1 MGTSLPQ
8 INHFLLTFLAF
19 VVTGLCICSGSN
31 TTGICK
37 EEEKK
42 ALLCFKED
50 SKFPGN
56 WVDNKADCCTEW
68 EGVVCDNVTGHVIEL
83 HLSTFEDNIQRG
95 KFSSCLLELKQLR
108 YLDLSGLNF
117 SESHIPNFIGSF
129 ANLQYIDLSLTWFEG
144 IIPHQLGNLSH
155 LHTLR
160 LGNEVL
166 KADSLD
172 WLSSLSNLKVLDLSF
187 ANLSMVHNLAEVI
200 NMLPSLHELYLRE
213 CDISK
218 LSHPL
223 GHNKSSL
230 QVLDLGSNEFN
241 TVIFKWIFN
250 LDSFISLQLTDC
262 GFQSPFPDDPWN
274 LTSLR
279 TLDISGNQFHGHL
292 PNSLWNLT
300 SLFYLDLSSNLFTGE
315 IPKPIGKLNK
325 LQTLR
330 LYSNQLYGPL
340 PENLGYSFPMLE
352 TLHIGDNMLEGIVT
366 ENHFVNLTK
375 LGYLQASGN
384 RLTLNVSLNWIPPF
398 QLGLLYLSGWKLG
411 PQFPTWLQYQHT
423 LTELDISN
431 TGIQSEVP
439 SWFWR
444 SFQFSFLNLSHNQ
457 LQGKIQSISVVKP
470 FGGLFVYLGSNQFSG
485 PLPHISSHITELDL
499 SNNSFSGD
507 ISDFLCHAQ
516 NMSNNLRILH
526 LGGNALSGKIPDC
539 WMHWP
544 HLRVLYLKENKL
556 VGSIPN
562 SIGLLNLLESLDV
575 HNNKLSGHI
584 PPSLQNCT
592 SLFKIDMGDNG
603 FTGKIPRWLGTSL
616 SYLTILS
623 LRSNKFFGELPLEF
637 CHLTSLRILDFSNND
652 FSGLIPRC
660 FKNFTAMIND
670 EEDFPANAE
679 FEMGYSMYEY
689 AFGESAL
696 VTTKGLE
703 YEYASI
709 PLSLFAEMDLSGNN
723 FIGDIPIDL
732 TNLSRLRSLNLS
744 RNNLT
749 GNIPTEMG
757 NMKLLESL
765 DLSRNQLSGKIPSS
779 FSSLCSLGVLDLSYN
794 NLSGKIPSG
803 TQLQG
808 FNASCYVGNNLCGP
822 PVSQNC
828 SVGDGKIHKNKNEG
842 DDDSSG
848 VDWFYVSMAIGFAVG
863 FWGICGSL
871 FLMEPWRIAYFKF
884 LDNKWKSFLA
894 WAHALRT

>member
-129 ANLQYIDLSLTWFEG
+129 VNLQYIDLSLTWFEG

-200 NMLPSLHELYLRE
+200 NMLPSLRELYLRE

-250 LDSFISLQLTDC
+250 LDSFISLHLTDC

-279 TLDISGNQFHGHL
+279 TLDISGNEFHGHLPNNLWNLTSLGGLQISDNQFHGHL
-292 PNSLWNLT
+292 PNGLWNLTSLNVLQISKNQFHGHFPNSLWNLT
-300 SLFYLDLSSNLFTGE
+300 SLFYLDLSENMFTGE

-325 LQTLR
+325 LQTVN
-330 LYSNQLYGPL
+330 LYNNKLYGPL

-375 LGYLQASGN
+375 LGHLEASRN

-398 QLGLLYLSGWKLG
+398 QLRELYLSGWKLG

-423 LTELDISN
+423 ITDLDISN
-431 TGIQSEVP
+431 AGMQSEFDSMFQACVP
-439 SWFWR
+439 IR
-444 SFQFSFLNLSHNQ
+444 TAKDEPKN
-457 LQGKIQSISVVKP
+457 
-470 FGGLFVYLGSNQFSG
+470 GL
-485 PLPHISSHITELDL
+485 E
-499 SNNSFSGD
+499 
-507 ISDFLCHAQ
+507 
-516 NMSNNLRILH
+516 
-526 LGGNALSGKIPDC
+526 
-539 WMHWP
+539 W
-544 HLRVLYLKENKL
+544 
-556 VGSIPN
+556 
-562 SIGLLNLLESLDV
+562 SLDEDPMNPQQLIISAKQCYPEWCEGL
-575 HNNKLSGHI
+575 HEAIAFPRK
-584 PPSLQNCT
+584 P
-592 SLFKIDMGDNG
+592 KI
-603 FTGKIPRWLGTSL
+603 
-616 SYLTILS
+616 
-623 LRSNKFFGELPLEF
+623 E
-637 CHLTSLRILDFSNND
+637 
-652 FSGLIPRC
+652 
-660 FKNFTAMIND
+660 
-670 EEDFPANAE
+670 
-679 FEMGYSMYEY
+679 
-689 AFGESAL
+689 AL
-696 VTTKGLE
+696 V
-703 YEYASI
+703 
-709 PLSLFAEMDLSGNN
+709 
-723 FIGDIPIDL
+723 
-732 TNLSRLRSLNLS
+732 
-744 RNNLT
+744 
-749 GNIPTEMG
+749 
-757 NMKLLESL
+757 L
-765 DLSRNQLSGKIPSS
+765 DS
-779 FSSLCSLGVLDLSYN
+779 
-794 NLSGKIPSG
+794 
-803 TQLQG
+803 
-808 FNASCYVGNNLCGP
+808 
-822 PVSQNC
+822 
-828 SVGDGKIHKNKNEG
+828 
-842 DDDSSG
+842 
-848 VDWFYVSMAIGFAVG
+848 
-863 FWGICGSL
+863 
-871 FLMEPWRIAYFKF
+871 
-884 LDNKWKSFLA
+884 
-894 WAHALRT
+894 